1 MNKTEHKTKSRENK
15 CLVVNCKDR
24 DSRLGGATAYPA
36 RYTTFFPSLAS
47 VGLQFERF

>member
-1 MNKTEHKTKSRENK
+1 MNKTEHGTKSRENK

-36 RYTTFFPSLAS
+36 PYTAFFPQLSNL
-47 VGLQFERF
+47 LM